1 MPINP
6 AQNTLCTKRTVGAPK
21 SLISL
26 AQKLHCPN
34 PIYYIYGWGLF
45 APVQSY
51 SYDPA
56 SGSPAWLEAARL
68 GRPDAPCLAC
78 DPGSNPTMEIEMFN
92 EFMDRL
98 IDLMTDN
105 RPNVAPAA
113 GQLLQALLGPEGMA
127 EARERIQAE
136 IDRRAE
142 GREEDVEPLED
153 DVELAVPAA

>member
-1 MPINP
+1 
-6 AQNTLCTKRTVGAPK
+6 
-21 SLISL
+21 
-26 AQKLHCPN
+26 
-34 PIYYIYGWGLF
+34 
-45 APVQSY
+45 
-51 SYDPA
+51 
-56 SGSPAWLEAARL
+56 
-68 GRPDAPCLAC
+68 
-78 DPGSNPTMEIEMFN
+78 MFN